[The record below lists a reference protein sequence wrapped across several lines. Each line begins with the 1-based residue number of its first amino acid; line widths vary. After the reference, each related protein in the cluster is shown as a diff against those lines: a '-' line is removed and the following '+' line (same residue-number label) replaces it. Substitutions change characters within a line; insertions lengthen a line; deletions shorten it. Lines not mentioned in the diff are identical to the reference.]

1 MRLVL
6 FPALLALGLGSQALA
21 QTPPVPDM
29 TVQRGAAI
37 AESRC
42 TSCHQIGPEDGMS
55 RTAPSF
61 SIIALRHTPISLER
75 QLGALKNGHY
85 EMPPLRLETDEI
97 RAIVA
102 YMESLR

>member
-1 MRLVL
+1 MPKVL
-6 FPALLALGLGSQALA
+6 PFVLLALAAGPVAQA
-21 QTPPVPDM
+21 QTPPVQDM

-42 TSCHQIGPEDGMS
+42 STCHQIGPEDGMS

-61 SIIALRHTPISLER
+61 NIIGLRHTPISLER

-97 RAIVA
+97 RAITA
-102 YMESLR
+102 YIESLR

>member
-1 MRLVL
+1 MR
-6 FPALLALGLGSQALA
+6 PALPLLLLALCLGQTAQA
-21 QTPPVPDM
+21 QTPPAPDM
-29 TVQRGAAI
+29 TIQRGAAI

-42 TSCHQIGPEDGMS
+42 SSCHQIGTEDGMS

-85 EMPPLRLETDEI
+85 EMPALRLETDEI
-97 RAIVA
+97 RAITA
-102 YMESLR
+102 YVESLR